1 MEKMSERFPFV
12 TQAVA
17 ELGLLMVSLCS
28 TMQTLMAVHG
38 YGEFSGETII
48 DILEELEH
56 KLSMEKPNGKHPR
69 HGIPTRN

>member
-28 TMQTLMAVHG
+28 TMRTLMAVYG
-38 YGEFSGETII
+38 YGELSGETII